1 MNTQEEYNE
10 KLLKEFLNSSMIEK
24 APSGFTANIMSRV
37 SLESKPVKIRQNI
50 FIRYTVPLLSVA
62 VTLILT
68 VSVLLLPASG
78 DELPGPPLINLIRN
92 LSFPALKLNLE
103 HIISFRVPGYLPY
116 LFLSILLLAIFDKG
130 LNVMFH
136 RNNKH
141 EWK

>member
-1 MNTQEEYNE
+1 MNTQEEYNDN
-10 KLLKEFLNSSMIEK
+10 LLKEYLNSSMIEK

-37 SLESKPVKIRQNI
+37 SLEPKPVKIRQNI
-50 FIRYTVPLLSVA
+50 FRRYKVPLLSVA

-78 DELPGPPLINLIRN
+78 AEVPGSPLINLFRN
-92 LSFPALKLNLE
+92 ISFPALKLNLE

-116 LFLSILLLAIFDKG
+116 LFLCILLLTIFDKG

-136 RNNKH
+136 RNNKQ
-141 EWK
+141 EWE